1 MQQNN
6 PAGGFGHGL
15 ASAVAASLR
24 GAAQGLRTVNWRLWV
39 AVMATMLLPSVY
51 QTVRIFFLG
60 SLPDTWSFSI
70 ASQNQYVGLFYEVIQ
85 EALILPLFFILG
97 KSLGNREEFAAKLRT
112 GLAITAA
119 VYAILSVVLM
129 VAARPLVVFMAQQ
142 PELVEATVTYIRLET
157 VASMF
162 ATLWRFMLVA
172 LVSLGRDRI
181 MYAVLALQ
189 MALSILLDSLLV
201 STLPF
206 SLQLGVNGIAVTNI
220 IVNLLMV
227 ALSAALL
234 AREGISLARP
244 ADAAS
249 PADLR
254 WVREWLSV
262 GKYSGLESL
271 VRNLAFML
279 MVVRLVNLVAE
290 QGTYWVAN
298 NFIWN
303 WLLLPGLALADVVKK
318 EVGESLENVRTKTA
332 GYLALT
338 AILSLLWLASIPL
351 WKPFLQQVMNI
362 EDWQLVLRI
371 VLIQTPFYLIFLFN
385 NGVLDSTFYGAGRL
399 DYLFIQTLL
408 INGIYY
414 GGLFVLY
421 LAGIF
426 RPGLTGICLMF
437 GFGMALDLIPTLLQY
452 RRFLRQHRLGPRIKE

>member
-6 PAGGFGHGL
+6 PSGGSGHGL

-24 GAAQGLRTVNWRLWV
+24 GAAQSLRTVNYRLWA
-39 AVMATMLLPSVY
+39 AVMATMLLPAIY

-85 EALILPLFFILG
+85 EALILPLYFVLG
-97 KSLGNREEFAAKLRT
+97 KSLGSREEFAAKLRA

-119 VYAILSVVLM
+119 AYALLSAVLM
-129 VAARPLVVFMAQQ
+129 ATARPLVVFMAQQ
-142 PELVEATVTYIRLET
+142 PELVDATVTYIRLET
-157 VASMF
+157 VASLF

-181 MYAVLALQ
+181 MYAALALQ
-189 MALSILLDSLLV
+189 MALSVLLDSLLV

-244 ADAAS
+244 RGAAR
-249 PADLR
+249 ADLR

-338 AILSLLWLASIPL
+338 AILCLLWLASIPL
-351 WKPFLQQVMNI
+351 WRPFLQHVMNTD
-362 EDWQLVLRI
+362 DWQLVLRI

-399 DYLFIQTLL
+399 DYLFVQSLL
-408 INGIYY
+408 INGLYY

-421 LAGIF
+421 LAGLF

-452 RRFLRQHRLGPRIKE
+452 RRFLREHRLSA

>member
-6 PAGGFGHGL
+6 PAGGSGRSL

-24 GAAQGLRTVNWRLWV
+24 TFNYRLWV
-39 AVMATMLLPSVY
+39 AVMATMLLPAVY

-60 SLPDTWSFSI
+60 SLPDPSAFSV

-85 EALILPLFFILG
+85 EALILPLYFILG
-97 KSLGNREEFAAKLRT
+97 KSLGSREEFAAKLRV
-112 GLAITAA
+112 GLALTAA
-119 VYAILSVVLM
+119 VYALLSAVLM
-129 VAARPLVVFMAQQ
+129 AAARPLVVFMAQR
-142 PELVEATVTYIRLET
+142 PELVDATVTYIRLET
-157 VASMF
+157 VASLF

-181 MYAVLALQ
+181 MYAALALQ
-189 MALSILLDSLLV
+189 MALSVLLDSLLV

-206 SLQLGVNGIAVTNI
+206 SLQLGVNGIAITNI

-244 ADAAS
+244 GGPAA
-249 PADLR
+249 PTDLR
-254 WVREWLSV
+254 WVKEWLSV
-262 GKYSGLESL
+262 GRYSGLESL

-298 NFIWN
+298 NFIWS

-338 AILSLLWLASIPL
+338 AILCLLWLASIPL
-351 WKPFLQQVMNI
+351 WRPFLQHVMNI
-362 EDWQLVLRI
+362 GDWQLVLRI

-399 DYLFIQTLL
+399 DYLLVQSLV
-408 INGIYY
+408 INGLYY

-421 LAGIF
+421 LAGLF

-452 RRFLRQHRLGPRIKE
+452 RRFLREHQLAA